1 MEAQKAVFTF
11 MDALIAITHEWQV
24 PTMMFLFFT
33 GIVFRIIIY
42 YTVKRE
48 EWFAKEFEKRVDIYL
63 KERDVKATVSF
74 YIVCKKLLEKT
85 FYDLFKVRFIMKRR
99 KPDFV
104 MTFADRVFLIK
115 QGSAILVEDF
125 LKHLKHLRY
134 NEANHPRLLSTTKKI
149 FSKNPCFSNIFGVI
163 PASTV
168 NDIINILPGIFI
180 VSGVFGTFM
189 GIMESLP
196 LLGNMD
202 IGDIDASKLVMDQFL
217 VKIAFSMS
225 SSLIGIGL
233 SVFLSLF
240 NASLSPEK
248 LFVSAVERMESALDT
263 VWHLSANNDFP
274 TNLIEFDEH
283 RTPEEVLAQQAVN
296 EELVLAAK
304 LRKEAS

>member
-1 MEAQKAVFTF
+1 METQKAVFSF
-11 MDALIAITHEWQV
+11 MDALIAITHEWQI
-24 PTMMFLFFT
+24 PTMMFLFVM
-33 GIVFRIIIY
+33 GLVFRVIIY

-63 KERDVKATVSF
+63 KERDLKGIVSF
-74 YIVCKKLLEKT
+74 YIVCKKMLEKT

-104 MTFADRVFLIK
+104 MTYADRIFLIK

-149 FSKNPCFSNIFGVI
+149 FSKNPCFSNIFGII

-202 IGDIDASKLVMDQFL
+202 IGDVEASKLVMDQFL
-217 VKIAFSMS
+217 VNIAFSMN

-263 VWHLSANNDFP
+263 VWHLSANNDVP
-274 TNLIEFDEH
+274 SNLIDFDEH
-283 RTPEEVLAQQAVN
+283 RSPEEVLAQQAVN
-296 EELVLAAK
+296 EELILAAK
-304 LRKEAS
+304 HRKEAS